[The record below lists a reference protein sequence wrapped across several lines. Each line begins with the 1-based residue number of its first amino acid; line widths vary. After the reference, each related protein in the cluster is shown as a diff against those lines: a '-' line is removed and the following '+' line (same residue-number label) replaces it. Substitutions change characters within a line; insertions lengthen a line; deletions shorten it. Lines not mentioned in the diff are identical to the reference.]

1 MILRSYEWL
10 GVLPDLFKISVISP
24 NLNGEN
30 HGKKKT
36 DPATFHSTKNPK
48 SQYMDIFM
56 KFPVNYKFE
65 ETIRINSTL
74 LNKVLFWQIF
84 FGV

>member
-1 MILRSYEWL
+1 M
-10 GVLPDLFKISVISP
+10 
-24 NLNGEN
+24 EN
-30 HGKKKT
+30 QKKKKKIF

-48 SQYMDIFM
+48 SQYIFM

-65 ETIRINSTL
+65 KIIRINSTL
-74 LNKVLFWQIF
+74 LNKVIFWQKIIF